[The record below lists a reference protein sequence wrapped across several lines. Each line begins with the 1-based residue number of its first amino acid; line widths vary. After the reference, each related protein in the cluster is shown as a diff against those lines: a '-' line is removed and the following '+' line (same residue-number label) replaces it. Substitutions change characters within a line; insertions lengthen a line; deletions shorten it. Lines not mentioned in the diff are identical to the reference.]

1 MSSVEA
7 QIEEFQKMLVKL
19 REQFDQVE
27 SSTKSIDMTA
37 KRDLSI
43 KFKGI
48 QRELTELSRQVRKS
62 STAMDEI
69 VKKWN
74 KESGEYL

>member
-1 MSSVEA
+1 MSVEA
-7 QIEEFQKMLVKL
+7 KIEEFQKMLVKL

-27 SSTKSIDMTA
+27 SSTKSIDMTE

>member
-7 QIEEFQKMLVKL
+7 RIEEFQKMLVKL

-27 SSTKSIDMTA
+27 SSTKSIDITA
-37 KRDLSI
+37 KPDLSR

-48 QRELTELSRQVRKS
+48 QRELTDLSRQMRKT
-62 STAMDEI
+62 STVMDEV
-69 VKKWN
+69 VKKWS

>member
-1 MSSVEA
+1 MSVEA
-7 QIEEFQKMLVKL
+7 KIEEFQKMLVKL
-19 REQFDQVE
+19 REQFEEVE
-27 SSTKSIDMTA
+27 SSTKSIDITA

-48 QRELTELSRQVRKS
+48 QRELTELSRQMRKT
-62 STAMDEI
+62 STVMDEV
-69 VKKWN
+69 VKKWS